1 MLGVDDVIIYCV
13 NDGAVMEAWAINQ
26 GVSTTQLELN
36 SNGKEEEDDDDDDD
50 DDDSFSSSSII
61 HLFGDPYGEVTESLD
76 MELTAAGPKMKGLV
90 QRCKRFALYIV
101 NGKVEIKR
109 IAEADND
116 PAGDDY
122 PDITLAESMIVA
134 ITEFNNKSSSG
145 GGEEL

>member
-13 NDGAVMEAWAINQ
+13 NDGAVMGAWAEDQ
-26 GVSTTQLELN
+26 GVSQLSDLD
-36 SNGKEEEDDDDDDD
+36 SDSDSGSGGEDD
-50 DDDSFSSSSII
+50 SSTSII

-76 MELTAAGPKMKGLV
+76 MELTAVGPKMVGLV

-122 PDITLAESMIVA
+122 PDVTLAESMIIA
-134 ITEFNNKSSSG
+134 ITEFNDKNNQSNN